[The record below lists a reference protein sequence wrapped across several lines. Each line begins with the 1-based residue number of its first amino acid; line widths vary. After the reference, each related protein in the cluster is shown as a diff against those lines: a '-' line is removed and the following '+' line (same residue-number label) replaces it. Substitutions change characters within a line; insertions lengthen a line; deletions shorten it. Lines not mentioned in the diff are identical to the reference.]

1 MGDLKYFNKAINLLS
16 QKKSIESKKL
26 DFLDCPATFDDFKKI
41 SHKFIHTFLNN
52 ININK
57 IFNYIITKKNINY
70 GIFTNYNN
78 EIKAILP
85 PIETN
90 KDILIWIHE
99 LTHLINLLFSK
110 NNIFNSIYTEII
122 PVFNEVY
129 FIYKSN
135 EDYEIF
141 INRLINEAILK
152 LKKCNAKDNSINDLA
167 HIYAYLIV
175 NDLTNENLD
184 YCFNYLN
191 NININSNNLSYDL
204 EKNGFLLTK
213 NSLKKL

>member
-99 LTHLINLLFSK
+99 LTHLK
-110 NNIFNSIYTEII
+110 
-122 PVFNEVY
+122 
-129 FIYKSN
+129 
-135 EDYEIF
+135 
-141 INRLINEAILK
+141 
-152 LKKCNAKDNSINDLA
+152 
-167 HIYAYLIV
+167 
-175 NDLTNENLD
+175 
-184 YCFNYLN
+184 
-191 NININSNNLSYDL
+191 
-204 EKNGFLLTK
+204 
-213 NSLKKL
+213 